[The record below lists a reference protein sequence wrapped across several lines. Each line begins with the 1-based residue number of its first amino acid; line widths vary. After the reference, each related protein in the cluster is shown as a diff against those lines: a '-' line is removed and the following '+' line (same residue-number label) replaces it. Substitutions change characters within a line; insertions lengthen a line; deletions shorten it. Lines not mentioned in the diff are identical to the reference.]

1 MIPPRPDVDDRQ
13 YDNVAYGPPRLAL
26 DLIEHERAVAKRAVE
41 ALQACNEA
49 LLSLYTYG
57 RMQGDTL
64 ETIQRGQAALREIE
78 RSGWRE

>member
-1 MIPPRPDVDDRQ
+1 
-13 YDNVAYGPPRLAL
+13 
-26 DLIEHERAVAKRAVE
+26 
-41 ALQACNEA
+41 LQACNEA